1 MSAPAPQDGL
11 DVVVN
16 ADGGVT
22 ISAEELARLGVRP
35 GARLKLVPQQ
45 GASKRKSVR
54 GALACAVPPEVGE
67 DFIRGLDEA
76 KAERRALYGA
86 MQ

>member
-1 MSAPAPQDGL
+1 MSTPAPQDGL

-22 ISAEELARLGVRP
+22 VSADELARLGVRP
-35 GARLKLVPQQ
+35 GAHLKLVPQQ
-45 GASKRKSVR
+45 KSSKRQSLK
-54 GALACAVPPEVGE
+54 GALAGAVPSEVID
-67 DFIRGLDEA
+67 DFIRGLDES
-76 KAERRALYGA
+76 KSERRAFYGA